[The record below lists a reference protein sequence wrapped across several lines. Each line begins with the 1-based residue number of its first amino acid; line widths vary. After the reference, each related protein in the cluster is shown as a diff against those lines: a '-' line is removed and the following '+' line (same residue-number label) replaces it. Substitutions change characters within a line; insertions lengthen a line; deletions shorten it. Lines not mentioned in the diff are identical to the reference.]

1 MSWHMT
7 LVQVLNRVTASAGT
21 GGGDLSLVVKKG
33 VMFIAPS
40 LLNTYQQLSTAR
52 LTTKAVL
59 DGTCVYLFAG
69 MLCHLIDE
77 S

>member
-1 MSWHMT
+1 MNLM
-7 LVQVLNRVTASAGT
+7 QVLKRVTAGATSAG
-21 GGGDLSLVVKKG
+21 GGLSSVVKKG
-33 VMFIAPS
+33 AMLIAPS
-40 LLNTYQQLSTAR
+40 LLNAHQQLSTAR

-69 MLCHLIDE
+69 MLCHLINE